1 MIFNLKELFETQNY
15 SKIIQKLCVIFY
27 VEGITFLGDYSI
39 FIISYLL
46 GNLLLKSKKQKL
58 YFHHIGRKLN

>member
-46 GNLLLKSKKQKL
+46 GNLLLKSKK
-58 YFHHIGRKLN
+58 